1 MWLSITIQVLAGLM
15 ALASLWKDWQS
26 YGTISKRFGKR
37 FPILLAILIV
47 FFIIFTIGNTIRQ
60 TWDSATQAAKDAGRI
75 EELKNQLENQGKV
88 LDDIQ
93 IKVNTDPML
102 RQNVGLLKEIKDL
115 QGQVKAT
122 KASIEKPLEKANLE
136 VTFSESPTLP
146 PMLDQPLMHEIKA
159 IKRTDGTV
167 ELIIY
172 IVNRSKVQAKKG
184 VIFIR
189 ICKECTFDKEPN
201 GFAKPLDASSKY
213 DRYYSFE
220 IHPAEAAFG
229 VPLTIK
235 PPIFV
240 PSLVE
245 SFNIGVTAK
254 CENCIANPKSILTVN
269 IQQ

>member
-1 MWLSITIQVLAGLM
+1 MWLSIAVQVLAGFM
-15 ALASLWKDWQS
+15 ALASLWKDWES

-47 FFIIFTIGNTIRQ
+47 FAIIFTIGNTIRQ

-75 EELKNQLENQGKV
+75 EELKNQLNKQGKV

-93 IKVNTDPML
+93 TKVNADPLL

-122 KASIEKPLEKANLE
+122 KASIEKPLEKAELV
-136 VTFSESPTLP
+136 VTFSELP
-146 PMLDQPLMHEIKA
+146 IQLPKPDQPLIHEIKA
-159 IKRTDGTV
+159 TKQIDGTV

-172 IVNRSKVQAKKG
+172 IVNKSKVQAKKG
-184 VIFIR
+184 MIFIR
-189 ICKECTFDKEPN
+189 LCRECTFDKEPTN
-201 GFAKPLDASSKY
+201 FLKPEAPLSEV

-220 IHPAEAAFG
+220 MHPAETALS
-229 VPLTIK
+229 VPLTVR
-235 PPIFV
+235 PPISV
-240 PSLVE
+240 PSLVP
-245 SFNIGVTAK
+245 SFQIEVTTR
-254 CENCIANPKSILTVN
+254 CENCIANPKSILTVS

>member
-26 YGTISKRFGKR
+26 YGMISKRFGKR
-37 FPILLAILIV
+37 LPILLAILIV
-47 FFIIFTIGNTIRQ
+47 FVIIFTIGNTIRQ
-60 TWDSATQAAKDAGRI
+60 TWDSSKQAAKDEGRI
-75 EELKNQLENQGKV
+75 EELKNQLNNQSKV

-93 IKVNTDPML
+93 TKVNTDPLL

-115 QGQVKAT
+115 QIQVKAT
-122 KASIEKPLEKANLE
+122 KASIEKPLEKADLE
-136 VTFSESPTLP
+136 VTFSESPKLP
-146 PMLDQPLMHEIKA
+146 PMPDQPIMHEIKA
-159 IKRTDGTV
+159 TKQTDGTV

-172 IVNRSKVQAKKG
+172 IVNKSKVQAKKG

-189 ICKECTFDKEPN
+189 LCKECTFDKEPN
-201 GFAKPLDASSKY
+201 GFLKPPDASSEY

-220 IHPAEAAFG
+220 IHQAEVVLG
-229 VPLTIK
+229 VPLTVR

-240 PSLVE
+240 PSLVQ
-245 SFNIGVTAK
+245 SFEISVTTR
-254 CENCIANPKSILTVN
+254 CENCIANPRSTLTVS